1 MASSG
6 RLGRQA
12 LHLHIR
18 HGMLHRH
25 RGSVRVRSL
34 WDAAGAAGWIGGM
47 RTGVRFVG
55 MPPALVRALLVF
67 RLHVVC
73 VLVVLFS
80 FVPCTSPAGGA
91 GRSRADN
98 GPCVLLPISE
108 GVSQAGGYAR
118 AWSSG
123 LVGPLLFGCPACTR
137 ARVLL
142 DLPLRWAYKPS
153 FCFSCSCACCVG
165 RYSRHLPSVAHIWV

>member
-1 MASSG
+1 M
-6 RLGRQA
+6 
-12 LHLHIR
+12 
-18 HGMLHRH
+18 
-25 RGSVRVRSL
+25 RSL

-80 FVPCTSPAGGA
+80 CVSCTSPAGGA

-118 AWSSG
+118 AWISG
-123 LVGPLLFGCPACTR
+123 FLAPLLFGCPACTR

-142 DLPLRWAYKPS
+142 DLVMVWA
-153 FCFSCSCACCVG
+153 
-165 RYSRHLPSVAHIWV
+165 

>member
-6 RLGRQA
+6 RLGHQA
-12 LHLHIR
+12 LRLHAR
-18 HGMLHRH
+18 HGMLHQRLD
-25 RGSVRVRSL
+25 SVRVRSL

-80 FVPCTSPAGGA
+80 CVLCTSPAGGA

-98 GPCVLLPISE
+98 GPCVPIRNLK
-108 GVSQAGGYAR
+108 GVSRAGGYAR
-118 AWSSG
+118 ARSSG
-123 LVGPLLFGCPACTR
+123 FLILCECASRGAR
-137 ARVLL
+137 AR
-142 DLPLRWAYKPS
+142 A
-153 FCFSCSCACCVG
+153 CA
-165 RYSRHLPSVAHIWV
+165 

>member
-6 RLGRQA
+6 RLGHQA
-12 LHLHIR
+12 LHLHAR
-18 HGMLHRH
+18 HGMLHQRLD
-25 RGSVRVRSL
+25 SVRVRSL
-34 WDAAGAAGWIGGM
+34 WDAAGAVGWIGGM
-47 RTGVRFVG
+47 RTGVRFAG

-73 VLVVLFS
+73 VLVVLFAY
-80 FVPCTSPAGGA
+80 VPCTSPAGGA

-118 AWSSG
+118 AWISG
-123 LVGPLLFGCPACTR
+123 FLAHPCFSVAR
-137 ARVLL
+137 HARVCV
-142 DLPLRWAYKPS
+142 
-153 FCFSCSCACCVG
+153 CFW
-165 RYSRHLPSVAHIWV
+165 LWL